1 MFRQLSF
8 RGGSFFTMKISLF
21 KGLPEKGRPHMSD
34 ETLTIDDF
42 INAVKYGK
50 WKHIIEPIRT
60 EKEKSKRDQLKKNLP
75 AVTISGLFAER
86 KEELIVEHSG
96 FLCVDIDYF
105 NDKTALLQDPYTYC
119 LMSSTSGTGLAA
131 IVKINPDKHKESYNW
146 LSAYYFACYGIAVDP
161 APKNPASLRYV
172 SYDPEI
178 YVNVR
183 SLKSKTKVEKPRKI
197 HTLPYVFGSSD
208 VDTMVQQVVSS
219 GKNIASSY
227 DDWLKIGFS
236 IASGFGEVGR
246 NYYHAISRA
255 SEKYNSQQCDKQYDR
270 CLKGNKSG
278 ITVGT
283 FYHYLKEAGVDIS
296 TKKYEKEVQLVAMA
310 KKSGRTQE
318 GAAMQLEQ
326 MQHLDPATAK
336 KIVDEVYD
344 RNDIDLSKVAN
355 DPDQL
360 IQSLIQWININ
371 YPMKRNVI
379 TGKIEESGSELSE
392 QRTNTIYLQ
401 ARIAFNSKE
410 VNKQLIESIINSE
423 MVFDF
428 NPITDFIDKN
438 RHRNTTGNVDK
449 LVKCI
454 RTVTPNYETFL
465 KKWLVSIVAAYD
477 GNPVRSVLA
486 LTGGQNSGKTEFF
499 RRLLPGELSKYYA
512 ESKLDSGKD
521 DELLMCQKL
530 IVMDDEMGGK
540 SKQDSKRFK
549 ELTSKATFSLRAAYG
564 RHNMDYKRLAILCG
578 TSNDP
583 NVINDP
589 TGNTRILP
597 IEILSIDHEM
607 YNSID
612 KSELFMELVRM
623 YEVGY
628 DWQLSKDEMIDLS
641 IVSSEF
647 EQTPYEKEL
656 IIQIFKNPNEGGYVE
671 FLSST
676 EIKQAIE
683 GTLIGQKIMNFQ
695 RFNIELSKIFG
706 KSEIKR
712 VNGQSKRCY
721 AVTRVL
727 QTKHADNEE
736 VPF

>member
-1 MFRQLSF
+1 
-8 RGGSFFTMKISLF
+8 
-21 KGLPEKGRPHMSD
+21 
-34 ETLTIDDF
+34 
-42 INAVKYGK
+42 
-50 WKHIIEPIRT
+50 
-60 EKEKSKRDQLKKNLP
+60 
-75 AVTISGLFAER
+75 
-86 KEELIVEHSG
+86 
-96 FLCVDIDYF
+96 
-105 NDKTALLQDPYTYC
+105 
-119 LMSSTSGTGLAA
+119 
-131 IVKINPDKHKESYNW
+131 
-146 LSAYYFACYGIAVDP
+146 
-161 APKNPASLRYV
+161 
-172 SYDPEI
+172 
-178 YVNVR
+178 
-183 SLKSKTKVEKPRKI
+183 
-197 HTLPYVFGSSD
+197 
-208 VDTMVQQVVSS
+208 
-219 GKNIASSY
+219 
-227 DDWLKIGFS
+227 
-236 IASGFGEVGR
+236 
-246 NYYHAISRA
+246 
-255 SEKYNSQQCDKQYDR
+255 
-270 CLKGNKSG
+270 
-278 ITVGT
+278 
-283 FYHYLKEAGVDIS
+283 
-296 TKKYEKEVQLVAMA
+296 
-310 KKSGRTQE
+310 
-318 GAAMQLEQ
+318 MQLEQ

-499 RRLLPGELSKYYA
+499 RWLLPGELSKYYA

-549 ELTSKATFSLRAAYG
+549 ELTSKDTFSLRAAYG

-656 IIQIFKNPNEGGYVE
+656 IIQIFKHPNEGGYVE

-727 QTKHADNEE
+727 QTKHVDNQE